1 MNYRI
6 KRFQEELMFMF
17 DPREWTKQL
26 KSIHGIVRIIY
37 VNEHTGL
44 AKLRC
49 TFTKEQQKA
58 LEREDKKLSHS

>member
-1 MNYRI
+1 
-6 KRFQEELMFMF
+6 MF

-37 VNEHTGL
+37 VNEYTGL

-58 LEREDKKLSHS
+58 LEREDKKLSHT